1 MSALPSPSEPHVY
14 DWRSSTCGGLRL
26 RLRETEVLMRASGAL
41 WLAQASMLIVA
52 DLHLEKGSAYAARG
66 QMLPPYDTRETL
78 GRLAAE
84 VERLAPATVVLL
96 GDTFHDRASE
106 DRLAADDA
114 ERLRALASG
123 RTLVWVV
130 GNHDADGPRGLPG
143 ETAGEIT
150 VGDLI
155 LRHEP
160 QAGPQP
166 GEVAGHLHPCAKVVS
181 ANGSTRRRCFVSDG
195 ERMIVPA
202 FGAYAGGLN
211 ILDPAYAGMFVR
223 PPLTGA
229 LGASRVH
236 AVGWRSLRGD

>member
-1 MSALPSPSEPHVY
+1 MSALPSQALAHTY
-14 DWRSSTCGGLRL
+14 DWQASTCGGLRM
-26 RLRETEVLMRASGAL
+26 RLRETEVLLRISGAL
-41 WLAQASMLIVA
+41 WLRETRTLIVA

-66 QMLPPYDTRETL
+66 QMLPPYDTRDTL

-84 VERLAPATVVLL
+84 VERLAPAVVVLL

-114 ERLRALASG
+114 ERLRTLASG
-123 RTLVWVV
+123 RTLIWVV

-143 ETAGEIT
+143 DVADELIIA
-150 VGDLI
+150 DLI

-166 GEVAGHLHPCAKVVS
+166 GEVAGHLHPCARVVS
-181 ANGSTRRRCFVSDG
+181 AKGSTRRRCFVSDG

-211 ILDPAYAGMFVR
+211 ILDRAYSGMFVR